1 MALTNP
7 ANVSAMRRDNSSVAN
22 ASSYIK
28 RQPRPL
34 SVGAK
39 FTWASGM
46 IAIKPVVK
54 SVLEIVTKGRAGNA
68 LAKMEA

>member
-1 MALTNP
+1 M
-7 ANVSAMRRDNSSVAN
+7 
-22 ASSYIK
+22 
-28 RQPRPL
+28 
-34 SVGAK
+34 GAK

-46 IAIKPVVK
+46 IAIKPAVK